1 MEIFHSSKNFNYQ
14 KINNN
19 SKQNSI
25 NNITYS
31 NNLIPN
37 EKNFNIKFEFINRRN
52 LDERPIALKE
62 LREKKLL
69 ILFREKFQ
77 IINLKK
83 SNQIYE
89 KKECFNE
96 NLKKNIEDERQ
107 KSQKPFDEKLLS
119 SKSFDEKEELLM
131 NHYKDL
137 SNLDRKLRQ
146 KYPESIRFDDNYFK
160 DFIELKNKDLIIWSK
175 GKIFYYKKDK
185 NTYKLSQ
192 IIYEVIQ
199 QENKTEITQI
209 GEIPIYNLNNVI
221 ELENNNLL
229 SCNSIG
235 IKIYNKKKNEYKLI
249 DKIAMKIDVENF
261 IKINSDIALI
271 THHYEYNSHTCE
283 PVTYHILGISLY
295 NLKTKNINSIYYKK
309 TNINRFNSFNY
320 FLLKNYFFYQV
331 YELGEEK
338 KYNIYNIKT
347 EKNQLDIQTNFVII
361 SHYKDYLILTKE
373 NKDYIF
379 NNDDIFHVCSFKNNA
394 LESIYK
400 FKNYMNIYTLKN
412 KDLVLIGINE
422 SKYNNLFYYDYYKY
436 LASFEK

>member
-89 KKECFNE
+89 KKEYFNE
-96 NLKKNIEDERQ
+96 NLNKNIEDERQ
-107 KSQKPFDEKLLS
+107 KLKKAFNEKLSS
-119 SKSFDEKEELLM
+119 SKSFDEKKQIQM
-131 NHYKDL
+131 NYFNDL
-137 SNLDRKLRQ
+137 NNLERKIRQ

-192 IIYEVIQ
+192 IIYELIQ

-209 GEIPIYNLNNVI
+209 GDIQIYNLKNVI

-249 DKIAMKIDVENF
+249 EIIAMKIDVENF

-271 THHYEYNSHTCE
+271 SHHYEYNSYTCMPE
-283 PVTYHILGISLY
+283 SYHILGISLY

-309 TNINRFNSFNY
+309 TNINRFYSFNY
-320 FLLKNYFFYQV
+320 FLLKNYFFIKFMNLV
-331 YELGEEK
+331 K
-338 KYNIYNIKT
+338 KKNII
-347 EKNQLDIQTNFVII
+347 
-361 SHYKDYLILTKE
+361 
-373 NKDYIF
+373 
-379 NNDDIFHVCSFKNNA
+379 
-394 LESIYK
+394 
-400 FKNYMNIYTLKN
+400 
-412 KDLVLIGINE
+412 
-422 SKYNNLFYYDYYKY
+422 
-436 LASFEK
+436 